1 MQAKR
6 EKNHNNSNHAPIS
19 TFTHNKIRPLPPVL
33 AAPRP
38 LAATGFEAIENATAM
53 RNGKKGADRPVCS
66 FFAVPHRCCVLNC
79 FKACGCKGSRR
90 GENRRERAYFVMS
103 ERANWRVI

>member
-1 MQAKR
+1 MAKITAIDE
-6 EKNHNNSNHAPIS
+6 EKQKISLSIRALLAPAADEEDA
-19 TFTHNKIRPLPPVL
+19 PVEEYFRL
-33 AAPRP
+33 
-38 LAATGFEAIENATAM
+38 
-53 RNGKKGADRPVCS
+53 KKGADRPVCS